1 MGLLVPR
8 HFHSSGLLF
17 KDKPNNISKGEKKK
31 RSRFL
36 KLDEDGNELKPEKKE
51 KSSEEK
57 AKLEAA
63 RAERELK
70 KKETRAKQLEIQRK
84 RDAAASKKK

>member
-17 KDKPNNISKGEKKK
+17 KDKPNNISKGKKK
-31 RSRFL
+31 LSRFL

>member
-1 MGLLVPR
+1 MGLPVPR

-31 RSRFL
+31 SRFL

-70 KKETRAKQLEIQRK
+70 KKETRKKQLEIQLK
-84 RDAAASKKK
+84 RDAAVSKKK

>member
-1 MGLLVPR
+1 MGVLPMPR
-8 HFHSSGLLF
+8 HFHASSLLF
-17 KDKPNNISKGEKKK
+17 KDKPNNSSKGEKKK
-31 RSRFL
+31 SRFL

-63 RAERELK
+63 RAERELR

-84 RDAAASKKK
+84 RDAASKKK